1 MNLKPLND
9 RVGIETLAGESK
21 TSGGIVLP
29 DSAKEKPK
37 QGRVVAVGPGK
48 MLDSGKRQPIDVEV
62 GQTVIYGSYAGTEV
76 KIDREEYLIVREEDI
91 LGVVDG
97 ARKVKGAKA

>member
-9 RVGIETLAGESK
+9 RVVVEPLEGESR

-37 QGRVVAVGPGK
+37 QGRVVSAGPGK
-48 MLDSGKRQPIDVEV
+48 MLDSGKRQPLEVEP

-76 KIDREEYLIVREEDI
+76 KIDGQEYLIVREEDI
-91 LGVVDG
+91 LGIVEGAKKAKG
-97 ARKVKGAKA
+97 ARA